1 MLMGMAQC
9 GLPHPAGPSI
19 VGNTAADKLADCIGM
34 ATTIIAS
41 QLPYEKWYDVITE
54 KTFADAIMDR
64 LINSSHKII
73 LQEES
78 MRKKK

>member
-1 MLMGMAQC
+1 MWT
-9 GLPHPAGPSI
+9 PPSGWSI
-19 VGNTAADKLADCIGM
+19 YTSVGNTAADKLADCIGM